1 MKIGIISD
9 THIPVSASAIPGKVI
24 EYFSGT
30 DLILHTG
37 DFVDLAVL
45 EELKRISCV
54 EAVHGNMDPP
64 EVKQIL
70 PRKKT
75 IQVGSFK
82 IGLIHGSGSPLGLME
97 RIAEEFSGERL
108 DAIVFGHSHSPYQQ
122 IVDSVLFFNPGSPTD
137 GLDSVNTF
145 GLIEI
150 ADRITARIIEL

>member
-9 THIPVSASAIPGKVI
+9 THIPVSASALPGKVI

-30 DLILHTG
+30 DLILHAG
-37 DFVDLAVL
+37 DFIDLAVL
-45 EELKRISCV
+45 EELKRISSV
-54 EAVHGNMDPP
+54 EAVRGNMDPP

-70 PRKKT
+70 PRKKI

-82 IGLIHGSGSPLGLME
+82 IGLIHGSGSPSGLME
-97 RIAEEFSGERL
+97 RIAKEFGTERL
-108 DAIVFGHSHSPYQQ
+108 DAIVFGHSHSPYKQ
-122 IVDSVLFFNPGSPTD
+122 IVDNVLFFNPGSPTD
-137 GLDSVNTF
+137 ATVNTF

>member
-30 DLILHTG
+30 DLILHAG
-37 DFVDLAVL
+37 DFIDLAVL
-45 EELKRISCV
+45 EELKRISSV
-54 EAVHGNMDPP
+54 EAVHGNMDSP

-82 IGLIHGSGSPLGLME
+82 IGLIHGSGSPSGLME
-97 RIAEEFSGERL
+97 RIVKEFGEERL
-108 DAIVFGHSHSPYQQ
+108 DAIVFGHSHSPHKQ
-122 IVDSVLFFNPGSPTD
+122 IVDNVLFFKPGSPTD
-137 GLDSVNTF
+137 AAVNTF

-150 ADRITARIIEL
+150 ANRITARIIEL